1 MIDLQSMYMKE
12 TMRKVL
18 SKIRNSLKH
27 TQVACE
33 DAVIRYKYLYFFKGR
48 RAVLDELQRDKRSL
62 AQTISKSIKGKHKG
76 QTQDTSQR
84 THGENS

>member
-18 SKIRNSLKH
+18 SKITNSLKH
-27 TQVACE
+27 TQDACE

-48 RAVLDELQRDKRSL
+48 RAVLDELQRDKRHL
-62 AQTISKSIKGKHKG
+62 AQTISKKLKGKRGSKTDSVDPV
-76 QTQDTSQR
+76 QKD
-84 THGENS
+84 

>member
-12 TMRKVL
+12 TMRKVYN
-18 SKIRNSLKH
+18 KIRNSLKH

-48 RAVLDELQRDKRSL
+48 RAVLDELQRDKRHL
-62 AQTISKSIKGKHKG
+62 AQAIKQKIKGKCGSKTDSADPV
-76 QTQDTSQR
+76 QKD
-84 THGENS
+84 

>member
-18 SKIRNSLKH
+18 SKITNSLKH
-27 TQVACE
+27 TQDACE

-48 RAVLDELQRDKRSL
+48 RAVLDELQRDKRHL
-62 AQTISKSIKGKHKG
+62 AQTISKRIKGKHKSKTDSVDPV
-76 QTQDTSQR
+76 QKD
-84 THGENS
+84 